1 MSILHQIPAMIRI
14 IIVFVF
20 VLFLIRKK
28 LSLGHSFIL
37 GAISLSVLFGLHPR
51 PMIVS
56 MAKSIVYPKTLSLAL
71 IVSLI
76 LVLSSSMELSGQM
89 KRLLGNFRGLIT
101 NIKINL
107 VVFPALIG
115 LLPMP
120 GGAVFSAPMVKDLGT
135 QSDLSGD
142 KLSFINYW
150 FRHIWEYWWPLYPG
164 VLLATVLADINI
176 LNFIGFMCPI
186 TLLALCFG
194 YLPIK
199 GIRQTIGNNP
209 GQDSDVPVWPFLKE
223 MTPILLVIIPGL
235 GMGILFS
242 YLLPTLSVS
251 KEIGLILALFMSIGW
266 IWFTNTLSKNQIW
279 KIVSNPQNLNMMYIV
294 ASILIFKGILEDS
307 HAVGAISNELLMLK
321 VPLMFIAVILPFLV
335 GLITGITIAF
345 VGVTLPILIPLI
357 HSLGETGFMLQ
368 YVMLTIVCGFSGV
381 LLSPLHLCLILS
393 NEYFNT
399 SIGAVYRHLWL
410 SCACLMSSGIV
421 YFLISHWILKLISKG
436 GFL

>member
-1 MSILHQIPAMIRI
+1 MAILEQIPAMIRI
-14 IIVFVF
+14 IIVFIF

-37 GAISLSVLFGLHPR
+37 GAVSLSVLFGLHPK

-89 KRLLGNFRGLIT
+89 KRLLKNFRGLVT

-107 VVFPALIG
+107 IVFPALIG

-164 VLLATVLADINI
+164 VLLATVLATINI
-176 LNFIGFMCPI
+176 LHFIAFMCPI
-186 TLLALCFG
+186 TILALYFG
-194 YLPIK
+194 YLPLK
-199 GIRQTIGNNP
+199 DLRQTLVNNRK
-209 GQDSDVPVWPFLKE
+209 QESDIPVWPFFKE
-223 MTPILLVIIPGL
+223 MTPIFLVIIPGL

-242 YLLPTLSVS
+242 YLFPALTVS

-266 IWFTNTLSKNQIW
+266 IWITNTLSKNQIW
-279 KIVSNPQNLNMMYIV
+279 SIVSNLQNLNMMYIV

-321 VPLMFIAVILPFLV
+321 VPLMLISVILPFLV

-357 HSLGETGFMLQ
+357 HSLGEADFMLQ

-399 SIGAVYRHLWL
+399 SMSAVYRHLWL
-410 SCACLMSSGIV
+410 LCVCLMSSGIV
-421 YFLISHWILKLISKG
+421 YFLISHWILKLI
-436 GFL
+436 

>member
-1 MSILHQIPAMIRI
+1 MAILEQIPAMVRI

-37 GAISLSVLFGLHPR
+37 GAVSLSVLFGLHPK

-89 KRLLGNFRGLIT
+89 KRLLKNFRGLIT

-107 VVFPALIG
+107 IVFPALIG

-135 QSDLSGD
+135 QSDLSVD

-164 VLLATVLADINI
+164 VLLSTVLANINI
-176 LNFIGFMCPI
+176 LTFIAFMCPI
-186 TLLALCFG
+186 TILALYFG
-194 YLPIK
+194 YLPLK
-199 GIRQTIGNNP
+199 NLRQTLVENP
-209 GQDSDVPVWPFLKE
+209 GQDSNVSVWPFFKE

-242 YLLPTLSVS
+242 YLFPNLTVS

-266 IWFTNTLSKNQIW
+266 IWFSNTLSKNQIW

-307 HAVGAISNELLMLK
+307 HAVVTISNELLMLK
-321 VPLMFIAVILPFLV
+321 VPLMLIAVILPFLV

-399 SIGAVYRHLWL
+399 TMSAVYRHLWL
-410 SCACLMSSGIV
+410 LCACLMGSGIV
-421 YFLISHWILKLISKG
+421 YFLISHWILKLI
-436 GFL
+436 

>member
-1 MSILHQIPAMIRI
+1 MVILEQIPAMIRI

-20 VLFLIRKK
+20 MLFLIRKK

-37 GAISLSVLFGLHPR
+37 GAVSLSVLFGLNPR

-89 KRLLGNFRGLIT
+89 KRLLQNFRGLIK

-107 VVFPALIG
+107 IVFPALIG

-164 VLLATVLADINI
+164 VLLATVLANINI
-176 LNFIGFMCPI
+176 LNFMAFMCPI
-186 TLLALCFG
+186 TILALYFG
-194 YLPIK
+194 YLPLK
-199 GIRQTIGNNP
+199 DLRETLVKNRE
-209 GQDSDVPVWPFLKE
+209 QDSDVPVWPFFKE

-242 YLLPTLSVS
+242 YWLPNLTVS
-251 KEIGLILALFMSIGW
+251 KEIGLILALVLSIGW
-266 IWFTNTLSKNQIW
+266 IWFTNTLSKKQIW
-279 KIVSNPQNLNMMYIV
+279 KIISNLQNLNMMYIV

-321 VPLMFIAVILPFLV
+321 VPLMLISIILPFLV

-357 HSLGETGFMLQ
+357 HSLGESGFMLQ

-381 LLSPLHLCLILS
+381 LLSPLHLCFILS

-399 SIGAVYRHLWL
+399 SMSAVYRHLWL
-410 SCACLMSSGIV
+410 LCACLICSGVV
-421 YFLISHWILKLISKG
+421 YFLISHWILKLI
-436 GFL
+436 

>member
-1 MSILHQIPAMIRI
+1 MAILEQIPAMIRI
-14 IIVFVF
+14 TIVFVF

-37 GAISLSVLFGLHPR
+37 GAVSLSVLFGLSPK
-51 PMIVS
+51 PMIIS

-89 KRLLGNFRGLIT
+89 KRLLKNFRGLIK

-107 VVFPALIG
+107 IVFPALIG

-164 VLLATVLADINI
+164 VLLATVLANINI
-176 LNFIGFMCPI
+176 LTFIAFMCPI
-186 TLLALCFG
+186 TILALYFG
-194 YLPIK
+194 YLPLK
-199 GIRQTIGNNP
+199 GLRQTLVKNP
-209 GQDSDVPVWPFLKE
+209 DQDSYVSVWPFIKE

-242 YLLPTLSVS
+242 YLSPNRSVS
-251 KEIGLILALFMSIGW
+251 KEIGLILALFISIGW
-266 IWFTNTLSKNQIW
+266 IWFSNALSKNQIW
-279 KIVSNPQNLNMMYIV
+279 EIISNPQNLNMMYIV
-294 ASILIFKGILEDS
+294 VSILIFKGILEDS
-307 HAVGAISNELLMLK
+307 QAVGTISNELLMLK
-321 VPLMFIAVILPFLV
+321 VPLMLIAVILPFLV

-357 HSLGETGFMLQ
+357 HSFGETGFMLQ

-399 SIGAVYRHLWL
+399 SMGSVYRHLWIL
-410 SCACLMSSGIV
+410 CVCLMGSGVV
-421 YFLISHWILKLISKG
+421 YFLISHWVIKLI
-436 GFL
+436 

>member
-1 MSILHQIPAMIRI
+1 MVIFQYLPAMVRI
-14 IIVFVF
+14 AVVFVF
-20 VLFLIRKK
+20 VLFLIRNKI
-28 LSLGHSFIL
+28 SLGHAFIL
-37 GAISLSVLFGLHPR
+37 GAVLLSVLFGMHAKA
-51 PMIVS
+51 MIGS
-56 MAKSIVYPKTLSLAL
+56 MADSIIYPKTLSLAL

-89 KRLLGNFRGLIT
+89 QRLLEKFRGLIA
-101 NIKINL
+101 NIRINL

-135 QSDLSGD
+135 MSNLTGD

-176 LNFIGFMCPI
+176 LSFILFMFPI
-186 TLLALCFG
+186 TLLAVSIGFVPLKDLHQPATDHSG
-194 YLPIK
+194 HESKLSMLPFIK
-199 GIRQTIGNNP
+199 EL
-209 GQDSDVPVWPFLKE
+209 VPV
-223 MTPILLVIIPGL
+223 LLVIIPGL
-235 GMGILFS
+235 CMGVFFS
-242 YLLPTLSVS
+242 YLFPHLSIS
-251 KEIGLILALFMSIGW
+251 KEIGLILALVMAIGW
-266 IWFTNTLSKNQIW
+266 VWFKNALDKVQIW
-279 KIVSNPQNLNMMYIV
+279 KVVGNPQNIHMMYIV

-307 HAVGAISNELLMLK
+307 HAVKLISDELLLLK
-321 VPLMFIAVILPFLV
+321 IPLIFISVILPFLV

-345 VGVTLPILIPLI
+345 VGVTFPILIPLI
-357 HSLGETGFMLQ
+357 HSLGEADFMLQ

-399 SIGAVYRHLWL
+399 NMSAVYRHLWRL
-410 SCACLMSSGIV
+410 CICLMSSGV
-421 YFLISHWILKLISKG
+421 AYFLISHWIRKIV
-436 GFL
+436 

>member
-1 MSILHQIPAMIRI
+1 MVVLEKIPAMIRI
-14 IIVFVF
+14 IIVFIF
-20 VLFLIRKK
+20 VLYLIRKK
-28 LSLGHSFIL
+28 LSLGHSFIS
-37 GAISLSVLFGLHPR
+37 GAVSLSILFGLHPK
-51 PMIVS
+51 PMVVS

-89 KRLLGNFRGLIT
+89 KRLLKNFRGLIT

-107 VVFPALIG
+107 IVFPALIG

-120 GGAVFSAPMVKDLGT
+120 GGAVFSAPMVKDLGR
-135 QSDLSGD
+135 QSNLSGD

-176 LNFIGFMCPI
+176 LNFIAFMCPI
-186 TLLALCFG
+186 TILALCFG
-194 YLPIK
+194 YLPLK
-199 GIRQTIGNNP
+199 GLRQTLAKNP
-209 GQDSDVPVWPFLKE
+209 GRNSNVPLWPFLKE

-235 GMGILFS
+235 SMGILFS
-242 YLLPTLSVS
+242 YLFPNRSVS
-251 KEIGLILALFMSIGW
+251 KEIGLILALLMSIGW
-266 IWFTNTLSKNQIW
+266 IWFTNILSKNQIW

-307 HAVGAISNELLMLK
+307 HAVVAISNELLMLK
-321 VPLMFIAVILPFLV
+321 VPLMLIAVILPFLV

-357 HSLGETGFMLQ
+357 HSLGESGFMLQ

-399 SIGAVYRHLWL
+399 SMSAVYRHLWL
-410 SCACLMSSGIV
+410 LCAGLMGSGVV
-421 YFLISHWILKLISKG
+421 YFLISHWILKLI
-436 GFL
+436 

>member
-1 MSILHQIPAMIRI
+1 MAILEQIPAMVRI

-37 GAISLSVLFGLHPR
+37 GAISLSVLFGLHAK
-51 PMIVS
+51 PMMVS

-89 KRLLGNFRGLIT
+89 KRLLKNFRGLIT
-101 NIKINL
+101 NIKIN
-107 VVFPALIG
+107 LIG

-164 VLLATVLADINI
+164 VLLSTVLANINI
-176 LNFIGFMCPI
+176 LTFIAFMCPI
-186 TLLALCFG
+186 TIFALYVG
-194 YLPIK
+194 YLPLR
-199 GIRQTIGNNP
+199 GLRQPLVKNP
-209 GQDSDVPVWPFLKE
+209 DQDLDVSVWPFFKE

-235 GMGILFS
+235 GMGIGFS
-242 YLLPTLSVS
+242 YLFPNLSVS
-251 KEIGLILALFMSIGW
+251 KEIGLILALLISIGW
-266 IWFTNTLSKNQIW
+266 IWVTNTLSKSQIW

-307 HAVGAISNELLMLK
+307 HAVGAISNELLVLK
-321 VPLMFIAVILPFLV
+321 VPLMLIAVILPFLV

-399 SIGAVYRHLWL
+399 SMSAVYRHLWL
-410 SCACLMSSGIV
+410 LCACLMGSGIV
-421 YFLISHWILKLISKG
+421 YFLISHWILKLI
-436 GFL
+436 